1 MQVNAS
7 YLDSA
12 RHIVDHAMPRAYGD
26 AIVRSRHF
34 FGRPGCRIGPRAAR
48 GTSDRGMGA
57 EIRYTAWH
65 AMNHARV
72 VVILCHERG
81 RKNQSD
87 RVFHASPLM
96 YG

>member
-12 RHIVDHAMPRAYGD
+12 RHIVDHAMPRTYGH
-26 AIVRSRHF
+26 AIVRSRHCL
-34 FGRPGCRIGPRAAR
+34 GRPSCRIGPRAAS
-48 GTSDRGMGA
+48 GTRDRGMSA
-57 EIRYTAWH
+57 EIRYAARH
-65 AMNHARV
+65 AMNHARM
-72 VVILCHERG
+72 VVILRHERG
-81 RKNQSD
+81 RENQSN